1 MTKWLFSAA
10 CTAAMLWAE
19 PAPLLI
25 FVPGASGQVPRAAG
39 WEVVSVRATP
49 DDAGMAAIEGAVQGA
64 RRQREIDPL
73 RTYIAG
79 ESEGAGAVFF
89 AASRRPDLFAAA
101 LAFGGDPKAAI
112 DTGQLFGGNTALVPL
127 LWVASTGDR
136 PLLERSRAK
145 LAAAGFNLEPQPEGL
160 TAEQAFAWLAKHT
173 RDAFPEKVDCETG
186 SPAFARCYWV
196 DVTKF
201 DPAQRNDVLPST
213 RVMPGSG
220 ARLDI
225 GAFGFRTDAP
235 GPGLTVEWLPDN
247 YKGPL
252 KVNDRIVSIAGKEI
266 KDGRAYVEM
275 MDEATQ
281 ERRVGVILQRGKER
295 IRIETRIVLPDRRT
309 AFTAR
314 VQAQFL
320 RDMKE
325 VLVISRG
332 AGEMRITLPDYW
344 TPATLN
350 WNGNELGKADAAG
363 CWVLAAGAQARRCP

>member
-1 MTKWLFSAA
+1 MRLLFAAA
-10 CTAAMLWAE
+10 CTAALLWAE
-19 PAPLLI
+19 PSPLLI

-49 DDAGMAAIEGAVQGA
+49 DDAGMAAIGGAILAA
-64 RRQREIDPL
+64 RKQREIDPL

-101 LAFGGDPKAAI
+101 LSFGGDPKAAI
-112 DTGQLFGGNTALVPL
+112 DTGQMFGANTALVPL
-127 LWVASTGDR
+127 LWVTSAGVV
-136 PLLERSRAK
+136 EKSRAK

-160 TAEQAFAWLAKHT
+160 TVEQAFAWLARHT
-173 RDAFPEKVDCETG
+173 RDAVPEKVDCETG
-186 SPAFARCYWV
+186 SPAFSRCYWV
-196 DVTKF
+196 DIAKF

-220 ARLDI
+220 AGLDV
-225 GAFGFRTDAP
+225 GAFGFRVGAP
-235 GPGLTVEWLPDN
+235 GPGLSVDWLPDN

-266 KDGRAYVEM
+266 KNGRAYAEM
-275 MDEATQ
+275 MDEVTQ
-281 ERRVGVILQRGKER
+281 ERRVGVMLQRGKER
-295 IRIETRIVLPDRRT
+295 VRIETRIVLPNRGG

-320 RDMKE
+320 RDTKE

-332 AGEMRITLPDYW
+332 VGEMRITLPEYW
-344 TPATLN
+344 VPAGLN